1 MKFCSYNIQYG
12 IGKDELINFD
22 RIVAEIGSQD
32 VICLQEVERFL
43 PETDMGDQV
52 GEFAAR
58 FPTYHW
64 VYGPGVDVD
73 ADLIEP
79 NGHVRHRR
87 RQFGN
92 MLLSKTP
99 ILSSRSHVLPKHG
112 LLDAF
117 SLQRSL
123 LEGVINTPSGPLRV
137 FSTHFSHCSPQ
148 ERGDQARAL
157 LDIIRHGPAQGGS
170 WSGNNAS
177 THWTDSGNPPP
188 MPHQAIVMGDFNM
201 TPLDAE
207 YDILVGP
214 WDIAHGRLSK
224 LDNLVDAWDFSKS
237 GSFEQPTC
245 TERAQGNRPVRSV
258 RLDYAFVTP
267 ELAPQIMSMS
277 VNVDAQ
283 GSDHE
288 PIFVELEL

>member
-1 MKFCSYNIQYG
+1 MR
-12 IGKDELINFD
+12 EL
-22 RIVAEIGSQD
+22 
-32 VICLQEVERFL
+32 
-43 PETDMGDQV
+43 
-52 GEFAAR
+52 AAL

-73 ADLIEP
+73 ADIVES

-99 ILSSRSHVLPKHG
+99 ILSSRNHVLPKHG

-123 LEGVINTPSGPLRV
+123 LEGVINTSSGPLRV

-148 ERGDQARAL
+148 ERRDQAEAL
-157 LDIIRHGPAQGGS
+157 LDIIRRGPDQGGS

-177 THWTDSGNPPP
+177 AHWTETGNAPP
-188 MPHQAIVMGDFNM
+188 MPHQAIVMGDFNL
-201 TPLDAE
+201 TPKDAE

-214 WDIAHGRLSK
+214 WDVAHGRLSK
-224 LDNLVDAWDFSKS
+224 RDNLVDVWDFSKS
-237 GSFEQPTC
+237 GDFEQPTC

-267 ELAPQIMSMS
+267 DLAPKIKSMS
-277 VNVDAQ
+277 VEVEAQ

-288 PIFVELEL
+288 PIFVELDL